1 MFEPGT
7 KAATE
12 EKDDTVKEL
21 EVQKG
26 ATVKTHASIYS
37 PGNTL

>member
-12 EKDDTVKEL
+12 EKDDKL

-26 ATVKTHASIYS
+26 ATVKTHASINF